1 MAAYEAARL
10 SRVFNQRCP
19 RRFPLAIVKPTT
31 ENEVVT
37 AVKLAIQH
45 KMRIATRAGG
55 HSFPVWSLHD
65 NSILID
71 FGDFKVLEVDERNCI
86 AQVSPGVTSK
96 ELNDFL
102 IEKHGMMF
110 PGGHCPDVGLG
121 GFLLQ
126 GGMGWNCRNW
136 GWACESV
143 DAVEVITMQGEPIIC
158 SAQQNKDLYWAAR
171 GAGPAFPA
179 VVSKFHL
186 KLRPYPKNGFRS
198 SGYIYPC
205 GLYRQAFSWALR
217 ITATLDRDTEIT
229 ATPEDAE
236 AALWPVQ
243 ETRPAGTLSEWYCR
257 EDNLGNLYDKQAK
270 ANPKGHRYHTDNA
283 YVQNGADVVAV
294 LEEAF
299 LSLPP
304 GKSFAFWSAMSPWS
318 RGDLPDMAL
327 SMQSDHY
334 FAIYAV
340 WDDAKDDERYRSWVQ
355 KVMRKIENHS
365 VGTYLGDSDLQ
376 KADAR
381 YWANINT
388 ARLIEICEKWDPEGL
403 MCRYKA
409 SCTELELRN

>member
-1 MAAYEAARL
+1 M
-10 SRVFNQRCP
+10 RV
-19 RRFPLAIVKPTT
+19 
-31 ENEVVT
+31 
-37 AVKLAIQH
+37 
-45 KMRIATRAGG
+45 ATRSGG

-71 FGDFKVLEVDERNCI
+71 FGDFKVLEVDERNRI
-86 AQVSPGVTSK
+86 AKVSPGVTSK
-96 ELNDFL
+96 ELNDVL

-136 GWACESV
+136 GWACESL
-143 DAVEVITMQGEPIIC
+143 DAVEVITMQGEAIIC
-158 SAQQNKDLYWAAR
+158 SVEQNRDLYWAAR
-171 GAGPAFPA
+171 GAGPA

-186 KLRPYPKNGFRS
+186 KLRPYPKDGFRS

-229 ATPEDAE
+229 ATPEEAE
-236 AALWPVQ
+236 AALRPVQ

-283 YVQNGADVVAV
+283 YVQNGADVVAA

-318 RGDLPDMAL
+318 RGDLSDMAL
-327 SMQSDHY
+327 SMRSDHY

-340 WDDAKDDERYRSWVQ
+340 WDDAKEDE
-355 KVMRKIENHS
+355 
-365 VGTYLGDSDLQ
+365 
-376 KADAR
+376 
-381 YWANINT
+381 
-388 ARLIEICEKWDPEGL
+388 
-403 MCRYKA
+403 
-409 SCTELELRN
+409 